1 MSVKDI
7 LAIVP
12 YKVLPANFGGEKC
25 VTQFYQYLGQLVN
38 LTAVSTKAN
47 KIELARNYR
56 MLNIFSNSRI
66 RYANPFLYFKLK
78 KLLRETGATQVLI
91 EHPYYGWLAW
101 LLKISLNVKWVIH
114 SHNIEYMRSRSI
126 GRKWWPALKWYE
138 QWTYRKA
145 DLIFFISE
153 DDQRHAIEVMGINS
167 SKTEAITY
175 GIEIKSL
182 PDDLSDAKKTIR
194 AKHGIADDE
203 RILLFNGALFH
214 HSNYDAVT
222 IITEQINPFL
232 LKHNL
237 RYKILICGKGLPD
250 HFEGLKAYGDKNI
263 IHAGFVEDI
272 SLYFKSAD
280 IFLNPIESG
289 AGIKTKAIEALSAN
303 NTVVSTE
310 LGALGIKREV
320 CGKKLHVVNDGDW
333 DAFNKALLNVFHE
346 NELLP
351 DSFFDYYYWGNIA
364 LKAKKAMDQL

>member
-56 MLNIFSNSRI
+56 MLNIFSDSRI

-101 LLKISLNVKWVIH
+101 LLKITLNVKWVIH

-138 QWTYRKA
+138 QWTYKNA

-153 DDQRHAIEVMGINS
+153 DDQRHAIEVMGIRS

-175 GIEIKSL
+175 GIETKSL
-182 PDDLSDAKKTIR
+182 PDDLADARKIIR
-194 AKHGIADDE
+194 TKHGIADDE

-222 IITEQINPFL
+222 IITEKINPFL
-232 LKHNL
+232 LQHNL
-237 RYKILICGKGLPD
+237 KYKILICGKGLPEQFD
-250 HFEGLKAYGDKNI
+250 ELKAFRDKNI

-320 CGKKLHVVNDGDW
+320 CGNKLHVVNDGDW
-333 DAFNKALLNVFHE
+333 NSFNNALLNIFHE
-346 NELLP
+346 NEKLP

-364 LKAKKAMDQL
+364 LKAKEAMDRL